1 MPPDYAP
8 RIWIDGDAYLMAFPD
23 GHTIRVPLSKAPKLL
38 PDILRAR
45 LRNELRI
52 AQKGAPV
59 QYAID
64 RATELAAIEAH
75 PTTIDLHALGLL

>member
-8 RIWIDGDAYLMAFPD
+8 RIWIDGPDYMLSFPD
-23 GHTIRVPLSKAPKLL
+23 SHTVRLPINKAHKLL

-59 QYAID
+59 QHTID
-64 RATELAAIEAH
+64 RAAELAAIEAH

>member
-1 MPPDYAP
+1 MPPNYAP
-8 RIWIDGDAYLMAFPD
+8 RIWINGDDYLMAFPD

-45 LRNELRI
+45 LRQELRI

-64 RATELAAIEAH
+64 RHRELAAIENH

>member
-1 MPPDYAP
+1 MNEAP
-8 RIWIDGDAYLMAFPD
+8 RIWIDGDDYMLSFPNS
-23 GHTIRVPLSKAPKLL
+23 HTVRLPIAKSHKLL

-59 QYAID
+59 QHTID
-64 RATELAAIEAH
+64 RHRELAQIEAH
-75 PTTIDLHALGLL
+75 PTTVDLHALGLL